1 MRRNRCCG
9 NRIGLYF
16 TAFGLGMLIS
26 LMCPKS
32 VTVAVLSVVIV
43 ILGIIVAK

>member
-1 MRRNRCCG
+1 MRRRGCG
-9 NRIGLYF
+9 YGRFGLYF

-26 LMCPKS
+26 LMCPNTF
-32 VTVAVLSVVIV
+32 TVAVLSAVIV

>member
-9 NRIGLYF
+9 SRFGLYF

-26 LMCPKS
+26 LMCPKT
-32 VTVAVLSVVIV
+32 VTVGVLSVVIV
-43 ILGIIVAK
+43 VLGIIVAK

>member
-1 MRRNRCCG
+1 MRRNRCCSQKF
-9 NRIGLYF
+9 GLYF

-26 LMCPKS
+26 LMCPKT
-32 VTVAVLSVVIV
+32 VTVGVLSLVIV

>member
-9 NRIGLYF
+9 SKFGLYF

-43 ILGIIVAK
+43 FLGIIVAK

>member
-1 MRRNRCCG
+1 MRRNRCCS

-26 LMCPKS
+26 LMCPKTF
-32 VTVAVLSVVIV
+32 VVAVLSIVIV
-43 ILGIIVAK
+43 VLGIIVAK